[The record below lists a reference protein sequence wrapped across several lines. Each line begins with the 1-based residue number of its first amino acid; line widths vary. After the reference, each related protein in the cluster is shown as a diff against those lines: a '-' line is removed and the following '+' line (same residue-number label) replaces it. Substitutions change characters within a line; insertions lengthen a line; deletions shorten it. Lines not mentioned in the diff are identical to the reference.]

1 MNDDEIANVNGTIAR
16 IDRATVPVTD
26 HGFLYG
32 DSVYETVRT
41 YGRRPFLMERH
52 LERLERSASAIHLR
66 LPWSRRRLAGEIDRT
81 LEAARGAGP
90 GGEFAIRV
98 MTTRGP
104 GPFGYDPDLCPLPTL
119 VILVR
124 PLNPVSAEDHE
135 IGIPAIVAKLRRNPI
150 EALDPR
156 IKSSNLLNNIL
167 AAHQAKD
174 AGAVEAILL
183 NPAGFLAEGTLTNVF
198 FVKAGVI
205 RTPSLD
211 CGILSGV
218 TRDLVLDLTTR
229 GGTTIEQGRYRV
241 EDLGSAE
248 EIFVT
253 STTKEILPVAR
264 LDGRPVGPGGR
275 GPVTRRLQDLFR
287 RRVEEITGGASDPSE
302 EP

>member
-1 MNDDEIANVNGTIAR
+1 MSDDEFANINGTITGM
-16 IDRATVPVTD
+16 DRATVSVID

-66 LPWSRRRLAGEIDRT
+66 LPWSRRHLAGEIDRT
-81 LEAARGAGP
+81 LEAARGAGS

-104 GPFGYDPDLCPLPTL
+104 GPLGYDPDLCPRPTL

-124 PLNPVSAEDHE
+124 PLTPVSAADRE

-150 EALDPR
+150 ESLDPR

-174 AGAVEAILL
+174 AGAVEAILF
-183 NPAGFLAEGTLTNVF
+183 NTAGFLAEGTLTNVF
-198 FVKAGVI
+198 FVKDGDV

-218 TRDLVLDLTTR
+218 TRDLLLDLAAR
-229 GGTTIEQGRYRV
+229 AGTTIEQGRYSEQDV
-241 EDLGSAE
+241 SSAE

-264 LDGRPVGPGGR
+264 LDGRPVGSGSR

-287 RRVEEITGGASDPSE
+287 RRVEAITGGASDPSRGA
-302 EP
+302 